1 MVKRTVF
8 VLMIGA
14 IFACTSLA
22 LGADIGFKGAHLRAG
37 YVMPE
42 DPIESTIGFGGGV
55 DLGTITDNIG
65 LEVQVFYWS
74 KSYDVGTAEWTY
86 SDLAIKLHGKY
97 MFPMET
103 FTPYIGG
110 GLGFHMYS
118 FEWEQPSY
126 SVGGYTF
133 AGGTYDDSETKIGF
147 HFLGG
152 LQYPFSEK
160 ISLIVEAEYDLAD
173 LDQFI
178 IGGGVAMK
186 FGQ

>member
-1 MVKRTVF
+1 MGKKLLVCVMV
-8 VLMIGA
+8 GA
-14 IFACTSLA
+14 IVAWAGFAMA
-22 LGADIGFKGAHLRAG
+22 ADIGFKGANLRVG

-42 DPIESTIGFGGGV
+42 DPIEATIGFGGGV

-65 LEVQVFYWS
+65 LGVVVFYWS
-74 KSYDVGTAEWTY
+74 KSYEVATAEWKY

-97 MFPMET
+97 MFPMEK

-110 GLGFHMYS
+110 GIGFHMYT
-118 FEWEQPSY
+118 FEWDQPAS
-126 SVGGYTF
+126 
-133 AGGTYDDSETKIGF
+133 AWWPAQTYDDTETKIGF

-152 LQYPFSEK
+152 LEYPFNEK

-178 IGGGVAMK
+178 IGGGIAMK